1 MEILILVASIAIG
14 AHLLKSREQRQRIVL
29 LASHLGNFQIERLME
44 TLTDGYLRCL
54 GEDDPA
60 RREQIWRMLDATEQK
75 LSSEFDRFA
84 AGFARVEPADARVSR
99 LPLAIPFAHT
109 LFPAATFD
117 MREALVIHAR
127 GIAETMRNEAGRTPK
142 AKAYTMSAELFL
154 MQHTCHWFC
163 KSKTVA
169 SARMLARHKT
179 SYEQLLEAVSPA
191 TRRAY
196 GALIGQ

>member
-75 LSSEFDRFA
+75 L
-84 AGFARVEPADARVSR
+84 
-99 LPLAIPFAHT
+99 
-109 LFPAATFD
+109 
-117 MREALVIHAR
+117 
-127 GIAETMRNEAGRTPK
+127 
-142 AKAYTMSAELFL
+142 
-154 MQHTCHWFC
+154 
-163 KSKTVA
+163 
-169 SARMLARHKT
+169 
-179 SYEQLLEAVSPA
+179 
-191 TRRAY
+191 
-196 GALIGQ
+196 